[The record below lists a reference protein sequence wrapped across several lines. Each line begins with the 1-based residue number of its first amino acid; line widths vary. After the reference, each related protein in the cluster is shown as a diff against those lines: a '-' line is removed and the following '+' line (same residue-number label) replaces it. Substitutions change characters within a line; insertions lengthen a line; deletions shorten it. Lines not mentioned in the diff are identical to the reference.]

1 MGWIRDFFIRNTAHR
16 HTKPSSP
23 PLFPPQPPFTPLRSG
38 PNAPSKPTRQKQ
50 IPSSQIACLG
60 FAGIKIREDIIYTI
74 GEFPEGH
81 DERKALIAHLLME
94 RTSVPQKWIVEKLAM
109 GSAPY
114 VSRLAKEMGQR
125 IAGGERAMKRM
136 KKAIVAKFIT

>member
-1 MGWIRDFFIRNTAHR
+1 MIAEGEGFDSMEWT
-16 HTKPSSP
+16 S
-23 PLFPPQPPFTPLRSG
+23 LR
-38 PNAPSKPTRQKQ
+38 
-50 IPSSQIACLG
+50 
-60 FAGIKIREDIIYTI
+60 EY
-74 GEFPEGH
+74 
-81 DERKALIAHLLME
+81 RKAMIAHLLME

-125 IAGGERAMKRM
+125 IAGGDRPMKRM

>member
-1 MGWIRDFFIRNTAHR
+1 M
-16 HTKPSSP
+16 KP
-23 PLFPPQPPFTPLRSG
+23 LK
-38 PNAPSKPTRQKQ
+38 N
-50 IPSSQIACLG
+50 
-60 FAGIKIREDIIYTI
+60 
-74 GEFPEGH
+74 

-125 IAGGERAMKRM
+125 IAAGDRVMKRL
-136 KKAIVAKFIT
+136 KKATIARIITWYPFLPGGLR